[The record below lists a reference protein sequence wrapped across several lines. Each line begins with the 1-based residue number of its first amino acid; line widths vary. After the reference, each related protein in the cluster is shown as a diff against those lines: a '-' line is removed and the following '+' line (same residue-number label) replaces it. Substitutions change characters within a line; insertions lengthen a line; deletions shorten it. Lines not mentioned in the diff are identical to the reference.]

1 MEKIEIQFTL
11 FSAFYSPLIAVFSA
25 GFLKEEG
32 IDASWSISPPG
43 VSAVK
48 ALEEGTAQVIQTAP
62 SQAFSS
68 LARGEV
74 PIAKHFAQINE
85 MDGFFL
91 VGREAQTNFNWKE
104 LEGSEVVL
112 FSGGQPL
119 AMFMYACHKAGVNFS
134 KIKAVNVG
142 GVSEMDEA
150 FRKGTGMYVLQ
161 QGPFPQQLEKDGIG
175 HIVAQSGL
183 LIGSNAFSSVAATE
197 QWLSTDIAKAF
208 TRAYKKARIYMNE
221 ASAGQIASNQKS
233 LFPEIDEDVLTK
245 CIGTYQDLGCWTPH
259 IEITPDAVDVV
270 QDVFEHFGTLKERY
284 RADQIC
290 VRPPDV

>member
-62 SQAFSS
+62 SQAVSS
-68 LARGEV
+68 LAKGEV
-74 PIAKHFAQINE
+74 PIAKHFAQIND

-91 VGREAQTNFNWKE
+91 VGREGQTNFNWKE
-104 LEGSEVVL
+104 LEGSDVVL
-112 FSGGQPL
+112 FTGGQPL

-142 GVSEMDEA
+142 GVIKMDEA
-150 FRKGTGMYVLQ
+150 FRKGTGMYVLE

-175 HIVAQSGL
+175 SIRKG
-183 LIGSNAFSSVAATE
+183 
-197 QWLSTDIAKAF
+197 
-208 TRAYKKARIYMNE
+208 
-221 ASAGQIASNQKS
+221 
-233 LFPEIDEDVLTK
+233 PVL
-245 CIGTYQDLGCWTPH
+245 Q
-259 IEITPDAVDVV
+259 
-270 QDVFEHFGTLKERY
+270 
-284 RADQIC
+284 
-290 VRPPDV
+290 